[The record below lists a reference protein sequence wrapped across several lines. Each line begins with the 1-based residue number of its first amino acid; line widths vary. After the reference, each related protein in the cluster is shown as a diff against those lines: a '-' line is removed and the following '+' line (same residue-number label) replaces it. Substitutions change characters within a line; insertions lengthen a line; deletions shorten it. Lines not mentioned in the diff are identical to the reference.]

1 MVLGAFSQKLCADS
15 ESGASVERKQRE
27 DLLRLLTHAE
37 KNVPRFKG
45 VGSGELSLQNVFD
58 RLKQYPVMRRADIQ
72 SDPDAFMA
80 AGCSDVHRDAT
91 GGSTGTPMTFFVDR
105 GTQVARES
113 SLWWANALAGWQPG
127 EKVAMLWGSDRDCR
141 GAVAHARL
149 KMRWWIENM
158 RWYNA
163 FEMGEKQMAHF
174 DEDLRRFRP
183 HLLVAYA
190 GAVFTFAQYVRSA
203 GRPPSYPLKSIVT
216 SAEMLTPEMRSLA
229 ENVYGKPV
237 FNRYGNREFGAIAA
251 ECEAHE
257 GLHVN
262 ASDMIVE
269 IDSPD
274 PCRIPG
280 PIMITYLRNYA
291 MPFIRYDTGD
301 FGLRVVEGACRCGRQ
316 ALRLKQIVGRSSDI
330 IRTRNGKWIHGE
342 YFTHLFYG
350 AGGVKAFQFIQED
363 LAHYRLRLVV
373 SRRDMADLEIKW
385 REEIAK
391 LFGETSVLT
400 IEYVDHIPLTVS
412 GKHRFTISNLASEN
426 AFS

>member
-1 MVLGAFSQKLCADS
+1 MVLGAFSRKLCADS

-72 SDPDAFMA
+72 PNPKAFMA
-80 AGCSDVHRDAT
+80 AGCSDIRRDAT

-149 KMRWWIENM
+149 KLRWWIENM

-163 FEMGEKQMAHF
+163 FEMGEGQMSAFHKA
-174 DEDLRRFRP
+174 LCRFRP

-190 GAVFTFAQYVRSA
+190 GAVFTFARYLQSS
-203 GRPPSYPLKSIVT
+203 GIKPSYPLRAIVS
-216 SAEMLTPEMRSLA
+216 SAEMITADMKGLVETVFGRP
-229 ENVYGKPV
+229 VYD
-237 FNRYGNREFGAIAA
+237 RYGNREFGAIAA
-251 ECEAHE
+251 ECGAHD

-262 ASDMIVE
+262 SSDLVIE

-274 PCRIPG
+274 AGRIPG
-280 PIMITYLRNYA
+280 PILITYLKNYT

-301 FGLRVVEGACRCGRQ
+301 LGLLSMERTCPCGRESP
-316 ALRLKQIVGRSSDI
+316 RLKQIVGRRSDM
-330 IRTRNGKWIHGE
+330 IRTGTGALVHGE
-342 YFTHLFYG
+342 FFTHMFYG
-350 AGGVKAFQFIQED
+350 SNIVRQFQFVQEGLEEYSLYLVADKVRAVSEEGRWRREIQAVTGAD
-363 LAHYRLRLVV
+363 
-373 SRRDMADLEIKW
+373 SR
-385 REEIAK
+385 
-391 LFGETSVLT
+391 LT
-400 IEYVDHIPLTVS
+400 ITYTERIPSLPS
-412 GKHRFTISNLASEN
+412 GKHRFTISKLS
-426 AFS
+426 